1 MFSGLIGY
9 IKPLLGRRGS
19 QVTQTPRVRPIDKD
33 DAAGGQSYRDIQDR
47 VMLSQ
52 DETASAPS
60 YDSGVEHEDEM
71 RISLSGIRH
80 MVDQSVQDVE
90 ERRFLFEILDRLER
104 KGVKTLPFDTTSSLI
119 EQIKTYQD

>member
-33 DAAGGQSYRDIQDR
+33 DAAGGQSYRDIQDH

-60 YDSGVEHEDEM
+60 YDSGAEHEDEM